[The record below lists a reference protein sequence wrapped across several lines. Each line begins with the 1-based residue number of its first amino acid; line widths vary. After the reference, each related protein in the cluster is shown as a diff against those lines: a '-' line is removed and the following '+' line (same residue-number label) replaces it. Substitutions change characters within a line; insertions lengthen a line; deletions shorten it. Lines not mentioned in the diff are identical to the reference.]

1 MRVSYYNNKGTMAAI
16 LRKNEKKKE
25 HEQQQQQQEKD
36 EERVELSKREV
47 QILNCIKSQS
57 RTEKKIAKMTKL
69 DIFVISPLITELM
82 LKGYVETIRRRRLY
96 FFSREYCIIT
106 VEGVDALEQARNL
119 FENLVELI
127 RERALETIDN
137 IASDSPI
144 LKLAVMSAKA
154 TYKTLKVLI

>member
-1 MRVSYYNNKGTMAAI
+1 MTVNYNNKGTIAAM
-16 LRKNEKKKE
+16 LKQSEKKR
-25 HEQQQQQQEKD
+25 QRGQQQQQEKQ
-36 EERVELSKREV
+36 ERVDLSKLET

-57 RTEKKIAKMTKL
+57 RTEKKIAKMIRI

-82 LKGYVETIRRRRLY
+82 LKGYVETIRRRRLF
-96 FFSREYCIIT
+96 FFSREYCTIT
-106 VEGVDALEQARNL
+106 VEGLDALEQARNP

-137 IASDSPI
+137 IAADSPI

-154 TYKTLKVLI
+154 AYKAIKMLI